1 MDGKGWHY
9 LKSVRQLLAASRLSA
24 TIEIRSNVA
33 CASSLGL
40 VRKNSMVKF
49 ITRLLFAL
57 RQYNTAT
64 RGCVDDSSHSI
75 FGPLKGPKMA
85 QLTFGWPGLHR
96 ARRKA
101 ARLSGLLRQR
111 FGAMTRCRPC
121 ICDPLVIHRVKSD
134 AGAMSD
140 AQT

>member
-9 LKSVRQLLAASRLSA
+9 LKSVRRLLAASRLSA

-64 RGCVDDSSHSI
+64 RGLGVDDSSHSI
-75 FGPLKGPKMA
+75 FGP
-85 QLTFGWPGLHR
+85 
-96 ARRKA
+96 
-101 ARLSGLLRQR
+101 
-111 FGAMTRCRPC
+111 
-121 ICDPLVIHRVKSD
+121 
-134 AGAMSD
+134 
-140 AQT
+140 

>member
-1 MDGKGWHY
+1 MRNPSGFCGMSSVS
-9 LKSVRQLLAASRLSA
+9 KSDFAFTVAALRLSA

-40 VRKNSMVKF
+40 VRKNSMVKC

-64 RGCVDDSSHSI
+64 RGLGVDDSSHSI
-75 FGPLKGPKMA
+75 FGHLKGPKMA

-96 ARRKA
+96 ARRKD
-101 ARLSGLLRQR
+101 ARLSGLLRQS
-111 FGAMTRCRPC
+111 C
-121 ICDPLVIHRVKSD
+121 
-134 AGAMSD
+134 
-140 AQT
+140 